1 MAYYFGYHVTEI
13 YSLFPG
19 DYFLKYARDSISA
32 FLAAAAPKRLVS
44 FILVDESEEISIYSL
59 HMAV

>member
-1 MAYYFGYHVTEI
+1 MNQLQMKENLIREI
-13 YSLFPG
+13 W
-19 DYFLKYARDSISA
+19 DYFLKYARDSTSA

-44 FILVDESEEISIYSL
+44 FILVDKRQEISIFFLPL